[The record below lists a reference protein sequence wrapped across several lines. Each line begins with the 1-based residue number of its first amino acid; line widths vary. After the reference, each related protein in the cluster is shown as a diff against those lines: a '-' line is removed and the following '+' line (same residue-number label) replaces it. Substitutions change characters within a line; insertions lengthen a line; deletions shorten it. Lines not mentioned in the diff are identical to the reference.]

1 MGWGYSAGQVELVMS
16 FVSTGFPA
24 FNRML
29 AGNGGCA
36 GFPRGGLTLLGG
48 AVGSGKSQV
57 MRECC
62 ARAHRRGLKVVYID
76 TEGSLRS
83 EYPSVFLTSLD
94 EVQRLMAQLLHPGKK
109 DKTDLLVLDC
119 VTQLVSESEDS
130 TQLGGHARQL
140 GQLFRVA
147 MGQTAVVGTLQ
158 SRRTSLNVTTRPSA
172 SVGYQASVIL
182 NVSNNNGV
190 YNLELSKSKVSSAGV
205 SCEIRLDD
213 LEEEFDRSKIQTR
226 YQRILRGRYQ
236 TPHL

>member
-1 MGWGYSAGQVELVMS
+1 MS

-29 AGNGGCA
+29 AGKGECA

-48 AVGSGKSQV
+48 AVGGGKSRV

-76 TEGSLRS
+76 SESESRA
-83 EYPSVFLTSLD
+83 EYPSVFVTTLD
-94 EVQRLMAQLLHPGKK
+94 EVQSLMVQLLHPGKK

-119 VTQLVSESEDS
+119 VTRMISESTDS
-130 TQLGGHARQL
+130 IPKQL

-147 MGQTAVVGTLQ
+147 MGQTAVVGTIQ
-158 SRRTSLNVTTRPSA
+158 SRITSFNVTTRPSA

-182 NVSNNNGV
+182 NVAHNNGV
-190 YNLELSKSKVSSAGV
+190 YNLELLKSKVGSAGV

-226 YQRILRGRYQ
+226 YKRILRGRD
-236 TPHL
+236 